1 MTHSKNEWLFWD
13 KCAVSFLN
21 LDILLN
27 HRHFLGA
34 KFLPWIFYWVKITFL
49 SLTLSL
55 SHAHSSSQFL
65 SILKPLEYLVWSW
78 MKYISQA
85 RNQNLHP
92 TFFPQFSHHPSKQK
106 AVGQKELFCMYRY
119 ISVLSSLHPLFPVSA
134 LHGDPLTTS
143 YLWWGT
149 WSKIWLRYQV
159 LSNILT
165 WMLCKDY
172 LSCIRQHLDYQGFWI
187 CWGVGHVDLC
197 SKNWINEVWESSW
210 ITELASKH
218 PSEHSGK
225 RPDWQLALVHVF
237 YHLKSVSIWD
247 TPGSLL

>member
-34 KFLPWIFYWVKITFL
+34 KFLPWIFSWVKITFL

-92 TFFPQFSHHPSKQK
+92 TFSLSFLITLQNKKPSARKNYSVCIGTSQFCPASTHSSQCQPFMGTRWPPHIYGGVRGPKFGSDIKFFPT
-106 AVGQKELFCMYRY
+106 Y
-119 ISVLSSLHPLFPVSA
+119 
-134 LHGDPLTTS
+134 
-143 YLWWGT
+143 
-149 WSKIWLRYQV
+149 
-159 LSNILT
+159 
-165 WMLCKDY
+165 
-172 LSCIRQHLDYQGFWI
+172 
-187 CWGVGHVDLC
+187 
-197 SKNWINEVWESSW
+197 
-210 ITELASKH
+210 
-218 PSEHSGK
+218 
-225 RPDWQLALVHVF
+225 
-237 YHLKSVSIWD
+237 
-247 TPGSLL
+247 